1 MKIITSATVFNDAVG
16 VRLSATYSEIDEKTG
31 HIISD
36 SQRFDRVITDDTAA
50 EAAAA
55 LLAYA
60 KASLP
65 ED

>member
-16 VRLSATYSEIDEKTG
+16 VRLSATYSNIDEQTG
-31 HIISD
+31 RIISD
-36 SQRFDRVITDDTAA
+36 NQRFDRVITDDTAA

-55 LLAYA
+55 LLSYA
-60 KASLP
+60 KASLT